1 MTSGLVDVSSRRVQ
15 QIAKRLIILCCALYL
30 SGLHWLVVQTVA
42 WTGMLV
48 ERAERVGI
56 VEAARSTFDGKS
68 PCSLCRVVDG
78 GRAKEKEQKAAAMA
92 LDDFAKIQCLM
103 PPRMEVPGRGEDA
116 VPRQVLS
123 AMSAE
128 PRADAP
134 GVPPP
139 RIG

>member
-1 MTSGLVDVSSRRVQ
+1 M
-15 QIAKRLIILCCALYL
+15 

-42 WTGMLV
+42 WTGMLL

-56 VEAARSTFDGKS
+56 VEAARSTFDGNS

-92 LDDFAKIQCLM
+92 LDDFAKIQCVV
-103 PPRMEVPGRGEDA
+103 PQRMEVPSRGENA
-116 VPRQVLS
+116 VPRVLVS

-128 PRADAP
+128 SRADAP